1 MSGLDTP
8 DLDQGILD
16 IIAGHAVGLTTPPT
30 RATLITDLGIDSFA
44 VVEIIYEIEEKLKI
58 EVPFNANEN
67 PLEGKKTVGD
77 LIDVVKKLAG
87 KE

>member
-1 MSGLDTP
+1 MS

-16 IIAGHAVGLTTPPT
+16 IIKGHAVGLTSAPT
-30 RATLITDLGIDSFA
+30 RDTLITDLGIDSFA
-44 VVEIIYEIEEKLKI
+44 VVEIIYEIEEKLGL

-77 LIDVVKKLAG
+77 LIDVVKALAG
-87 KE
+87 KA